1 MSLTITFLVIHVDIM
16 TICTTFCGRI
26 TAEQMPDEFYAEL
39 GSNIRKRRVAI
50 GMTQSD
56 LAAKAGVKRTSI
68 ANMERGAQAILV
80 HQLLNIAKALKVP
93 SASLMPKDDQRP
105 PPDPEVELSDDVQQ
119 LLGRL
124 ERTIRSTTR

>member
-1 MSLTITFLVIHVDIM
+1 
-16 TICTTFCGRI
+16 
-26 TAEQMPDEFYAEL
+26 MPDEFYAEL

-80 HQLLNIAKALKVP
+80 HQLLNIARALKVS

-105 PPDPEVELSDDVQQ
+105 MAEPEVEFSEDVQQ
-119 LLGRL
+119 LLGKL